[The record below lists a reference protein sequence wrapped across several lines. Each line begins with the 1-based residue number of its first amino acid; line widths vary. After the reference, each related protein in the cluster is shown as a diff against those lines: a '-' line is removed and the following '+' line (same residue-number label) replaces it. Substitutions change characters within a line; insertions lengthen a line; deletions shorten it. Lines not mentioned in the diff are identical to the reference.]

1 MAGGSIDLHNGST
14 DTPASGI
21 VDCTYSL
28 AVADGQKSAPAH
40 LNCQH
45 HKHCAMKTK
54 ANQTSSVRNRSRI
67 PRKGTRK
74 SVENRDL
81 NFDNS
86 TTNAQTDDKD
96 VSEKKVNDVTLPS
109 DRSVE
114 DEEDRETKRKIADA
128 NPADDVLN

>member
-1 MAGGSIDLHNGST
+1 
-14 DTPASGI
+14 
-21 VDCTYSL
+21 
-28 AVADGQKSAPAH
+28 
-40 LNCQH
+40 
-45 HKHCAMKTK
+45 MKT
-54 ANQTSSVRNRSRI
+54 NSHQTKTVSRRSHA

-81 NFDNS
+81 NTDDEA
-86 TTNAQTDDKD
+86 TNAAADEDINENGER
-96 VSEKKVNDVTLPS
+96 SGAKKVNDVTLPS